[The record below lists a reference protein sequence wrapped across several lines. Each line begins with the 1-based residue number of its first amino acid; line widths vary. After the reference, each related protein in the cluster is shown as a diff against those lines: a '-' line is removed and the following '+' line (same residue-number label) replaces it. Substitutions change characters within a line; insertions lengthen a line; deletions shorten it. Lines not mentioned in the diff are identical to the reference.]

1 MDKDISSIQGKVSK
15 LESRLGNMDK
25 QLKQMVENVSTFL
38 KKTEAGK
45 DHDSPLGTD
54 SQGPSMCTKAHSKKI
69 EETSRKDEAKD
80 VAEMMHSLV
89 DQVVNL
95 INTP

>member
-1 MDKDISSIQGKVSK
+1 
-15 LESRLGNMDK
+15 
-25 QLKQMVENVSTFL
+25 MVENVSSFL
-38 KKTEAGK
+38 KKNEASK
-45 DHDSPLGTD
+45 HQDSPLGAD
-54 SQGPSMCTKAHSKKI
+54 SQGPSRHTKAHSKKI

-89 DQVVNL
+89 DQAMNL